1 AAAAAELGTALT
13 LTDRPAEAVR
23 ALTEA
28 IQALPKSERELGL
41 FLQGTR
47 CFTAARSLE
56 GWRSLPALPTPF
68 DPSSGPLSSPRA
80 RIGLAHAALDA
91 AMTGTQQEVR
101 LIALRILGDGGRID
115 DPGPDAAA
123 FWMVPTVLMLG
134 EMLEEATAIFTDVI
148 AWSRRRGAAP
158 AYSAAS
164 PLCDTTSW

>member
-1 AAAAAELGTALT
+1 MPVSVTVRAAAAAELGTALT

-28 IQALPKSERELGL
+28 IQALPASERELGL

-47 CFTAARSLE
+47 CFTAASSLE
-56 GWRSLPALPTPF
+56 AWRSLPTLPTPF
-68 DPSSGPLSSPRA
+68 DPTDGPLTSPRA
-80 RIGLAHAALDA
+80 RIGLAHSALDA
-91 AMTGTQQEVR
+91 AMTGTQQQVR
-101 LIALRILGDGGRID
+101 LIALRILGDGGLID
-115 DPGPDAAA
+115 DPGPDAAS

-158 AYSAAS
+158 A
-164 PLCDTTSW
+164 